1 MEINPQ
7 SVPARFARVA
17 ARFAERI
24 AISALDAEWTYAELD
39 RRSSFIAREIL
50 TRSGQS
56 PAPVALLLDHGAPLI
71 AAILGALKA
80 GKMYF
85 ALDAAHPKERLAAM
99 LAGSQTTLLL
109 TDQNNSQLANS
120 FSSATLKILS
130 LAEKIPAD
138 ISNTQLPDVS
148 PDAAA
153 WLMYTSGST
162 GEPKGIWENH
172 AGLVRHSDVYCD
184 LIQLTPDDRLTLL
197 TSCGLS
203 ASGTHLFSAL
213 LHGATLCPFPVRTQG
228 ADRLAAWLRERRIT
242 IFHSVPTIFRHL
254 AASSS
259 AKNSFKTVRLIRL
272 GGEPLLN
279 SDVESF
285 RQLCSARCQL
295 MNSFSSTET
304 GLVTSF
310 SFGKISGIESSD
322 SRDEALPALPHA
334 GTTSPSPPR
343 SGGQGRGEVELRVPG
358 ENPLVAMCSTFDI
371 RCSRIPVGRP
381 IPGVEVLLLD
391 DKNQPA
397 VPGAEGRIAVRSRHL
412 RQGYWRQPALTAEK
426 FHIDP
431 AHPGLRTFITADL
444 GKWLSDGSLEH
455 LGRAD
460 DVVKIQGQRV
470 DLRAVETALLATGLV
485 SEVAVTA
492 PEDASGE
499 CRLAAYF
506 VPRAGAD
513 VSPQNFRTQ
522 LRAQVAEHFVP
533 SYFVPLEKLPQTT
546 GGKIDRR
553 ALPPLP
559 KMQRSELTADALP
572 QNSIEKKLAFIWESV
587 LGVSPISRRDDFF
600 DLGGTSLKMVE
611 VGAAIEDYFSLVLS
625 SSTLVAHSTIE
636 KLAPLLSPSIAVAS
650 PRPLVTLRSASKGRP
665 LFLIHSG
672 LGEVVTYGLL
682 VRKLSE
688 RPVYGLQAPGVQGE
702 CWPLLSIPKM
712 ADRYLPEILE
722 ADPTGPY
729 LLGGTCMGGM
739 VAFELAQRLVRM
751 GREVALL
758 ALMDS
763 PAAPYTGRRA
773 RSHELFLDPLRDA
786 LRIIRWRILRLRG
799 LKVRQLHAYRRFV
812 AAMTELANR
821 RYHPQFY
828 PGTLTLLLTADTKYR
843 VVDRRKAMSQF
854 ARETRM
860 CTVPGTRTGLFMHP
874 QVNELA
880 RQLQGC
886 LDAADSGTG
895 VPPVRPGPPIQSA
908 ASITLA

>member
-85 ALDAAHPKERLAAM
+85 VLDAAHPKERLAAM
-99 LAGSQTTLLL
+99 LADSQTTLLL

-120 FSSATLKILS
+120 FSSATLKILR

-138 ISNTQLPDVS
+138 VSNTQLPDVS

-162 GEPKGIWENH
+162 GEPKGICENH

-228 ADRLAAWLRERRIT
+228 TDRLAAWLRERRIT

-259 AKNSFKTVRLIRL
+259 AKNSFETVRLIRL

-304 GLVTSF
+304 GLVTTHSLDV
-310 SFGKISGIESSD
+310 G
-322 SRDEALPALPHA
+322 
-334 GTTSPSPPR
+334 
-343 SGGQGRGEVELRVPG
+343 
-358 ENPLVAMCSTFDI
+358 CSKGPCGSHLDV
-371 RCSRIPVGRP
+371 RCSQVGKPV
-381 IPGVEVLLLD
+381 PGVEVLLWD
-391 DKNQPA
+391 EQNQPA
-397 VPGAEGRIAVRSRHL
+397 APGAEGRIAVRSAHL

-426 FHIDP
+426 FQIDP

-444 GKWLSDGSLEH
+444 GKWLPDGSLEH

-460 DVVKIQGQRV
+460 DVVKILGQRV

-492 PEDASGE
+492 LEDASGE
-499 CRLAAYF
+499 RRLAAYF
-506 VPRAGAD
+506 VPLAGAD

-522 LRAQVAEHFVP
+522 LRAQVPEHFVP
-533 SYFVPLEKLPQTT
+533 RRFVPLEKLPQTT

-650 PRPLVTLRSASKGRP
+650 PRPRVTLRSASKGRP

-702 CWPLLSIPKM
+702 SWPLLSIPKM

-773 RSHELFLDPLRDA
+773 RSHELFVDPLRDA